1 MMRSLAHVGILIAAI
16 TLAAPTFAV
25 PITGE
30 LEMAGRFNTDSGDL
44 ANATSLSFSNAWVVD
59 ATGAYA
65 PIPDGTFVRYTAFTF
80 NPTLVGPVNPLWRIT
95 VGSDTFSFMMTAL
108 EIRAQSSSGLSL
120 FGVGTLYA
128 TGYDP
133 TPGTWEFFGWQT
145 RSGRLKF
152 MADSANVP
160 EPGTLA
166 LLGLGLMGVGLARR
180 RKTA

>member
-1 MMRSLAHVGILIAAI
+1 MMSSLARVGILIAAF

-30 LEMAGRFNTDSGDL
+30 LDMAGRFSTDSGDL

-59 ATGAYA
+59 ATGTYA
-65 PIPDGTFVRYTAFTF
+65 PIADGTFVSYRTFTF
-80 NPTLVGPVNPLWRIT
+80 GPVFVGPVDPLWRVT
-95 VGSDTFSFMMTAL
+95 FGSDTFSFVMTDVDVG
-108 EIRAQSSSGLSL
+108 EQSASGLSL
-120 FGVGTLYA
+120 FGTGVLYA

-145 RSGRLKF
+145 LSGRLKF
-152 MADSANVP
+152 VGDSASVP